1 MNGRELLSKFKYT
14 RKLALLLGQVPL
26 CVLST
31 GLIERYIQY
40 RNKYLI
46 EVRNTS
52 SMKIIPLF
60 LFDELTSLATCYVS
74 FKYQK
79 SGDFWFVCFRIC
91 VYVCSAFIKIK
102 TSQNHILIKAEISY
116 SSVGGCTMHNMFSL
130 NVWLTSVPVPMT
142 PRLDSLILSV
152 RPFSASLPKNSHN
165 SARNFNQRFNEKS
178 FVEAIIR
185 PTMVWRWRGGRLERR
200 I

>member
-31 GLIERYIQY
+31 GLMERYIQY

-142 PRLDSLILSV
+142 PRVRRALSSSMFSLVTVNAPTADMVGHWFQCGKHWPSV
-152 RPFSASLPKNSHN
+152 LVRVCQFAKFGPWSP
-165 SARNFNQRFNEKS
+165 
-178 FVEAIIR
+178 
-185 PTMVWRWRGGRLERR
+185 W
-200 I
+200 